1 MEPLDAIR
9 RIIVHHSASG
19 LSTTL
24 EDIKRWHLERGFEDV
39 GYHYVIESNGLIR
52 YGRRLPLMGAHT
64 KGSNW
69 DSIGVCL
76 VGDMTRE
83 DRRWTWEQWESLYQL
98 VGSLKLLAP
107 HVEIIGHRE
116 AQGAATECPAVDVY
130 EWLYAAKHPLRPS
143 HPDKKEA

>member
-1 MEPLDAIR
+1 MEPLGAIR
-9 RIIVHHSASG
+9 RIIVHHSASP
-19 LSTTL
+19 LTTTL
-24 EDIKRWHLERGFEDV
+24 EDIKRWHLERGFDDI

-52 YGRRLPLMGAHT
+52 YGRPLPLMGAHA

-83 DRRWTWEQWESLYQL
+83 DRRWTWDQWETLYQL

-107 HVEIIGHRE
+107 HIEIIGHRE
-116 AQGAATECPAVDVY
+116 ARGAATECPAVDVY
-130 EWLYAAKHPLRPS
+130 EWLYAANHPLRPS